1 MAEPI
6 IKWAGGKRQLLDAI
20 TSRIPREY
28 NRYFEPFFGGGA
40 VFFSLEPQNGYIN
53 DINPRLMNFY
63 EQVRSNTETLISENK
78 KLDKEFRD
86 YTSGRAGDEEQ
97 SSEDFYYEKREEFN
111 SLRENGEC
119 LNKLRESVLFLFL
132 NRYCFNGLYRENE
145 KGEFNVPIGSK
156 PTPVTAIESRIRRA
170 RRVLHGTE
178 ISTKDFR
185 YIREYVE
192 KDDLVFLDPPYPA
205 ESRTAKFN
213 EYGEGGFDEENQKA
227 VRDLAIEL
235 HECGAHILLTN
246 GKPALELYEG
256 KMPEDFRI
264 IPLNGKRRINSDA
277 SKREDIGTTDI
288 LITNSPAF
296 SEQVSLDKYR

>member
-6 IKWAGGKRQLLDAI
+6 IKWAGGKRQLLEAI
-20 TSRIPREY
+20 RSRIPRDY

-40 VFFSLEPQNGYIN
+40 VFFSLEPRNGYIN

-63 EQVRSNTETLISENK
+63 EQVRSNTEPLISENK
-78 KLDKEFRD
+78 KLDKEFRE
-86 YTSGRAGDEEQ
+86 YTSGEVGDEEQ
-97 SSEDFYYEKREEFN
+97 SSEAFYYEKREEFN
-111 SLRENGEC
+111 SLREDEGCCNE
-119 LNKLRESVLFLFL
+119 LREAVLFLFL

-156 PTPVTAIESRIRRA
+156 PTPVAAIQSRIRRA

-185 YIREYVE
+185 YVREYVE
-192 KDDLVFLDPPYPA
+192 ENDSVFLDPPYPA
-205 ESRTAKFN
+205 ESRTAQFN
-213 EYGEGGFDEENQKA
+213 EYGEGGFGEENQKT

-235 HECGAHILLTN
+235 HERGAHVLITN
-246 GKPALELYEG
+246 GKPALELYDG
-256 KMPEDFRI
+256 KMPDDFRI
-264 IPLNGKRRINSDA
+264 IPLDGKRQINSDA
-277 SKREDIGTTDI
+277 SKRIDIGTTDI

-296 SEQVSLDKYR
+296 SEQVSLDEYR